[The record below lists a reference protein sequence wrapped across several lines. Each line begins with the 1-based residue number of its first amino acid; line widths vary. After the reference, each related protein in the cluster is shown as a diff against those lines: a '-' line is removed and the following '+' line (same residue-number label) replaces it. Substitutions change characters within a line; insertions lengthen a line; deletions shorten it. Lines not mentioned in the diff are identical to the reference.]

1 MSFAPPSPK
10 QARLIW
16 VSLSALAIAV
26 LVVLIVALIWGLG
39 QVLQLLAP
47 VLWPLAIAAVIAY
60 LLDPLVDHLETKR
73 HLPRTRAII
82 CVFALAAFIVIGL
95 LASVVPQLVRETG
108 QLLEKIPDHTRNV
121 QQRVQKWIADPPP
134 LLRRVFNLPPPGDSR
149 TNGPGGTNMVE
160 GTNAATFE
168 TNGVASQAGTNQP
181 PAASD
186 TAPPTQPGLLSGA
199 LTAETLQ
206 KATQWIAQFLPKAGS
221 WLFGQASRVA
231 SWFGVL
237 AGLALIPVYAFYFLL
252 EKEGIE
258 QKWTHYLPVAKSGFK
273 DELVFVLKSIN
284 GYLIV
289 FFRGQVMVALCD
301 GVLYTIGF
309 YLIGLPY
316 AFLVGVMA
324 TVLTMI
330 PFLGAIVTCVV
341 ALIIA
346 FVQYGDWLHPL
357 LVLAVFAVVQT
368 LEGLVI
374 SPKIMGDRVGL
385 HPLTIIIAV
394 MVGTTVLGGLLG
406 GILAIPLTAALR
418 VLMFRYVWKRRD
430 AQAAVQA
437 PKAG

>member
-1 MSFAPPSPK
+1 MSFPPPSPK

-16 VSLSALAIAV
+16 LAVSALAIAV
-26 LVVLIVALIWGLG
+26 LAVLIVALVWGLG

-47 VLWPLAIAAVIAY
+47 VLLPLAIAGVIAY
-60 LLDPLVDHLETKR
+60 LLDPLVDFIESR
-73 HLPRTRAII
+73 GAPRTRAII
-82 CVFALAAFIVIGL
+82 SVFALAAMIVFALFG
-95 LASVVPQLVRETG
+95 SVVPQVVRETG
-108 QLLEKIPDHTRNV
+108 QLVEKIPAYSTNFQARIQV
-121 QQRVQKWIADPPP
+121 WIDNPPA
-134 LLRRVFNLPPPGDSR
+134 LLVKLLNLSAGGGSR
-149 TNGPGGTNMVE
+149 TNT
-160 GTNAATFE
+160 AAT
-168 TNGVASQAGTNQP
+168 TNTLTAPAGTNTVATTNTLTAPVGTNTP
-181 PAASD
+181 PA
-186 TAPPTQPGLLSGA
+186 SGA
-199 LTAETLQ
+199 TNQTSPLLTKALSPQTLQ
-206 KATQWIAQFLPKAGS
+206 SATAWLAKAVPKAGS
-221 WLFGQASRVA
+221 WIFGQASRVA

-237 AGLALIPVYAFYFLL
+237 AGLALVPVYAFYFLL

-258 QKWTHYLPVAKSGFK
+258 QKWTNYLPVAKSEFK

-289 FFRGQVMVALCD
+289 FFRSQVMVALCD

-330 PFLGAIVTCVV
+330 PFLGAIVTCVA

-346 FVQYGDWLHPL
+346 FVQYGDWTHPL
-357 LVLAVFAVVQT
+357 LVVAVFGVVQT

-418 VLMFRYVWKRRD
+418 VLMFRYVWKKRE
-430 AQAAVQA
+430 A
-437 PKAG
+437 